1 MMLDLWRE
9 DIMTQ
14 KETFSVG
21 INTCM
26 EQFFLLLSG
35 F

>member
-1 MMLDLWRE
+1 MMLDLRRE

-35 F
+35 C

>member
-21 INTCM
+21 IYTCM